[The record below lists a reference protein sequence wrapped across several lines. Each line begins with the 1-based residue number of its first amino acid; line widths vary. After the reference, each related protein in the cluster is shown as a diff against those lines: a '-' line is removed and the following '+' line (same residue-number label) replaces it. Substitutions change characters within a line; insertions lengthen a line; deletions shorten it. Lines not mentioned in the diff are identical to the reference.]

1 MSDLSTT
8 VTLIRRRTAKS
19 KNAVHLGFR
28 YSQDG
33 KLRKDGSQSWRC
45 VKKYESCTEG
55 LSLTE
60 TPAIPHNHEAD
71 FIDAE
76 TQEIYSAAKKPK
88 RHSLLVQSISNHK
101 IGKDKRTNS
110 ALLRLPNSETSRRA
124 LNRTKKVENPTPKA
138 PSTLADLQLDP
149 NKVHSLKGEP
159 CFCMIIKT
167 KSAGLLCL
175 DHS

>member
-1 MSDLSTT
+1 MSDLSATM
-8 VTLIRRRTAKS
+8 TLIRSRGRTAKS

-45 VKKYESCTEG
+45 VKKDESKG

-76 TQEIYSAAKKPK
+76 TKEIYSAAFTFLCGEIPLELGLDDFLAYF
-88 RHSLLVQSISNHK
+88 SSTWVQGFAGWK
-101 IGKDKRTNS
+101 ECTF
-110 ALLRLPNSETSRRA
+110 
-124 LNRTKKVENPTPKA
+124 
-138 PSTLADLQLDP
+138 PS
-149 NKVHSLKGEP
+149 
-159 CFCMIIKT
+159 
-167 KSAGLLCL
+167 
-175 DHS
+175 

>member
-8 VTLIRRRTAKS
+8 VTLIRERTAKS

-76 TQEIYSAAKKPK
+76 TQEIYSAAKDLSVTASSSSPSQIMKSVK
-88 RHSLLVQSISNHK
+88 
-101 IGKDKRTNS
+101 TN
-110 ALLRLPNSETSRRA
+110 A
-124 LNRTKKVENPTPKA
+124 PTPLF
-138 PSTLADLQLDP
+138 SDYRTLKP
-149 NKVHSLKGEP
+149 PG
-159 CFCMIIKT
+159 
-167 KSAGLLCL
+167 GR
-175 DHS
+175 

>member
-1 MSDLSTT
+1 MSDLSATM
-8 VTLIRRRTAKS
+8 TLIRGRTAKS

-45 VKKYESCTEG
+45 VKKDESCKG

-76 TQEIYSAAKKPK
+76 TKEIYSAAKD
-88 RHSLLVQSISNHK
+88 L
-101 IGKDKRTNS
+101 
-110 ALLRLPNSETSRRA
+110 
-124 LNRTKKVENPTPKA
+124 A
-138 PSTLADLQLDP
+138 P
-149 NKVHSLKGEP
+149 
-159 CFCMIIKT
+159 
-167 KSAGLLCL
+167 
-175 DHS
+175 